1 MRSRGFGIAETLIA
15 STIIATLVL
24 AFMGITTV
32 INRSAVLSHQQAVAA
47 DFAQHR
53 IEVLRWFLETKWND
67 SREKTTLALG
77 GITDW
82 APKPQDY
89 LAPLTLT
96 IGGITYTA
104 IVKVD
109 RNLEDENI
117 SARLPIYARNA
128 AGNYEQAQSGDTD
141 PLYRRVHVDVTWNDG
156 GSPRSYSLETVFTNW
171 REGIL

>member
-32 INRSAVLSHQQAVAA
+32 INRSAVLANQQAVAA
-47 DFAQHR
+47 DLAQHR
-53 IEVLRWFLETKWND
+53 IEVLRWFVETNWNN
-67 SREKTTLALG
+67 SRLQTTQVVA
-77 GITDW
+77 TNEW
-82 APKPQDY
+82 AQNVQSD
-89 LAPLTLT
+89 LSPLTLT
-96 IGGITYTA
+96 VGGITYSA
-104 IVKVD
+104 KVTVEPVLD
-109 RNLEDENI
+109 GESI

-128 AGNYEQAQSGDTD
+128 AGNLVQAQAHETD
-141 PLYRRVHVDVTWNDG
+141 PLYRRVHVDVTWSDG